1 MKQAKVLTEKE
12 LKKVID
18 YIDAFDKHSHRN
30 KVIVLLTHY
39 CGMRVSEVASLLVS
53 DVVNDEGEVND
64 VIHLTANQT
73 KGSDS
78 RRVFV
83 SKKAKTALK
92 QYLQSDLTQTHLHNL
107 LSVYMNELVLLEQVH
122 TVVEEHSLLNLLQVE

>member
-1 MKQAKVLTEKE
+1 MAYTEKE

-18 YIDAFDKHSHRN
+18 YIDAFDKHAHRN
-30 KVIVLLTHY
+30 KAIVLLTHY
-39 CGMRVSEVASLLVS
+39 CGMRVSEVASLLLS
-53 DVVNDEGEVND
+53 DFVNDKGEVND

-83 SKKAKTALK
+83 SKKAKTAIK
-92 QYLQSDLTQTHLHNL
+92 RYLQSDL
-107 LSVYMNELVLLEQVH
+107 SVIQRVLGILRCYAAA
-122 TVVEEHSLLNLLQVE
+122 

>member
-1 MKQAKVLTEKE
+1 MKQAKVLTDKE

-18 YIDAFDKHSHRN
+18 YIDAFDKHAHRN

-39 CGMRVSEVASLLVS
+39 CGMRVNEVASLLVS

-73 KGSDS
+73 KGNKS

-83 SKKAKTALK
+83 NKKAKTL
-92 QYLQSDLTQTHLHNL
+92 LL
-107 LSVYMNELVLLEQVH
+107 LSNHQFLLYSSIFN
-122 TVVEEHSLLNLLQVE
+122 SLFIPVAYPS

>member
-39 CGMRVSEVASLLVS
+39 CGMRVNEVASLLVS
-53 DVVNDEGEVND
+53 DVVNDEG
-64 VIHLTANQT
+64 A
-73 KGSDS
+73 
-78 RRVFV
+78 
-83 SKKAKTALK
+83 
-92 QYLQSDLTQTHLHNL
+92 
-107 LSVYMNELVLLEQVH
+107 LLEQLH
-122 TVVEEHSLLNLLQVE
+122 TVVEEHS